1 MNDKRKY
8 LIKEAKDYVVIVFAL
23 FLCAFGFAAFIIPE
37 GVVTG
42 GVAGISTII
51 YFASGK
57 SINIAIP
64 NYVINVLLL
73 VIAYRTVGRKFVVR
87 TIFGATIFSIFLGL
101 LTPMFPHPI
110 VNQQSFM
117 NVIIGAVLCGTGLGT
132 TFAHNGSSGGT
143 DVIAAMVNK
152 HSNVSFG
159 RMMLYCDLCIISSSY
174 FLFHE
179 VDKIVFGY
187 VFLVI
192 NSFVSDIVINNRFQ
206 GRQFLIVSEK
216 WQDIANAINNEA
228 NRGCT
233 LLHGTGW
240 YSKQDVKILL
250 VVCRKYESVTV
261 QRIVKAIDPDAF
273 ISIASTSGVFGQG
286 FDKMKVR
293 LHKYKPKMV
302 DETTPP
308 GEMKAGEQL
317 DGGNIEKAKN

>member
-192 NSFVSDIVINNRFQ
+192 NSFVSDFVINNRFQ